1 MLIDNLITKIDLL
14 CSQKHISIN
23 QMLKDCELNKS
34 VIDNLKKGSVPSVDK
49 INKIASYFNVSTDY
63 LLNNDNIK
71 VYDEHDNIVV
81 IDDETRDIIDSLR
94 TNPEMKIL
102 FSVSKKATK
111 EDIIKAVKIIE
122 ALRNEE

>member
-1 MLIDNLITKIDLL
+1 MEKTLQIILSLIDKNYDSDSAFENDIGIKPKTD
-14 CSQKHISIN
+14 
-23 QMLKDCELNKS
+23 DCWKRGESKAYFKMIPQLAK
-34 VIDNLKKGSVPSVDK
+34 L
-49 INKIASYFNVSTDY
+49 FNVSEQCFYGD
-63 LLNNDNIK
+63 NNIK

>member
-1 MLIDNLITKIDLL
+1 MTTVELILDLISKKGIEQQQFAKDIGVTKQAI
-14 CSQKHISIN
+14 SEWKSGKTQSYKKHISR
-23 QMLKDCELNKS
+23 
-34 VIDNLKKGSVPSVDK
+34 
-49 INKIASYFNVSTDY
+49 IAEYFNVSTDY